1 MQNSIQANGLADI
14 LERVLD
20 KGIVIAGDVSVSLVG
35 IELLTIRVRLLI
47 TTVDKAKEIGI
58 NWWEN
63 DPLLSSKASSLE
75 EENRRLRGR
84 LAIMEKR
91 METLASA
98 TVAA

>member
-1 MQNSIQANGLADI
+1 MNTSIRADGLADI

-35 IELLTIRVRLLI
+35 IELLTIRLRLLI

-58 NWWEN
+58 NWWEA
-63 DPLLSSKASSLE
+63 DPMLSTKAASLG

-84 LAIMEKR
+84 LAILEKR
-91 METLASA
+91 LEAQPG
-98 TVAA
+98 AAAA